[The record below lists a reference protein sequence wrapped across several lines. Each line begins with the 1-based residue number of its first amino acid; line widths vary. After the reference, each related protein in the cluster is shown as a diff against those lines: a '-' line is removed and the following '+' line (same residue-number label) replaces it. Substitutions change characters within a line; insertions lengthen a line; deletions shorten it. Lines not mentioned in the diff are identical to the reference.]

1 MKHHEIYKC
10 IMFLSVLEAVVNKTD
25 SQKPSDVEGDDE
37 DDGDDVEQGLEGSA
51 DQPLDF

>member
-1 MKHHEIYKC
+1 MC
-10 IMFLSVLEAVVNKTD
+10 IVEAVINKAAD
-25 SQKPSDVEGDDE
+25 SQKAAATDTASDDDE

>member
-1 MKHHEIYKC
+1 MVCYI
-10 IMFLSVLEAVVNKTD
+10 SEAVVIKASENQKT
-25 SQKPSDVEGDDE
+25 SDLGSDDE

>member
-1 MKHHEIYKC
+1 MKKASETQK
-10 IMFLSVLEAVVNKTD
+10 
-25 SQKPSDVEGDDE
+25 SQDLGSDDE